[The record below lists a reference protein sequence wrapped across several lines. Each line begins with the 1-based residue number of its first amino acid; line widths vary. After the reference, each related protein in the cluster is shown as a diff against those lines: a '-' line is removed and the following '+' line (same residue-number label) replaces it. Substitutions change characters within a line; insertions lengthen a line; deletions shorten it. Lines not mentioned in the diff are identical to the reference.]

1 MPLKNVPKCLTPDLL
16 HALASMGH
24 GDEIMLADAHSPS
37 SSLCKSGPIEVRAD
51 GKDQSTCILNVQ
63 IQTIKLNLPCM
74 QPGIFLERMISFEGF
89 DIPTLLDGILQLL
102 PLDTY
107 VKFPVALMDPV
118 QSDKDSHIQI
128 PVWDKY
134 REIINKQE
142 GPHRN
147 GQVWKHYFEEG
158 VGSLTP
164 LEEMH
169 HC

>member
-51 GKDQSTCILNVQ
+51 
-63 IQTIKLNLPCM
+63 
-74 QPGIFLERMISFEGF
+74 GF

>member
-51 GKDQSTCILNVQ
+51 
-63 IQTIKLNLPCM
+63 
-74 QPGIFLERMISFEGF
+74 GF

-142 GPHRN
+142 GPHVQIEHVERSAFYDRAKKAYAIVHT
-147 GQVWKHYFEEG
+147 G
-158 VGSLTP
+158 
-164 LEEMH
+164 EMAKYGNIILKKGLAL
-169 HC
+169 